1 MENEQMQ
8 EMILLL
14 LLGFVLSSLLGGLWA
29 FILKRRSW
37 AEETRHALYQARFTE
52 GSKFLDDLSELIGR
66 RFFLL
71 QRLWWAIEEQDE
83 EKVSACEKAYFPVV
97 EQWNAQFWKNR
108 NKIRLL
114 VGEKQASSF
123 LNYDDDHAG
132 DEPQSLHYKFVI
144 AHRKVMAAKRDRAK
158 VSSAA
163 KYVTELNWKCSV
175 FVEQLTAVFVS
186 RAASL
191 QLLEPPTGPGAAEQ
205 AAKTAFGRPT

>member
-1 MENEQMQ
+1 MLEK
-8 EMILLL
+8 ILLL

-37 AEETRHALYQARFTE
+37 AEETRHALYQARFSE
-52 GSKFLDDLSELIGR
+52 GSKFLDDLSELIGC

-71 QRLWWAIEEQDE
+71 QRLWWAIEEQDD
-83 EKVSACEKAYFPVV
+83 EKVTACEKAYFPVV

-114 VGEKQASSF
+114 VGERQASSF
-123 LNYDDDHAG
+123 LDYDDDHAG

-144 AHRKVMAAKRDRAK
+144 AHRKVMAAKRDRAE
-158 VSSAA
+158 VSAA
-163 KYVTELNWKCSV
+163 AKHVTELNWKCSV
-175 FVEQLTAVFVS
+175 FLEQLTAVFVS

-205 AAKTAFGRPT
+205 AAKHRV